1 MSPPTAVD
9 ADATPAR
16 PIGEARDRARRNC
29 ACRLPQQGGGQR
41 TRGERLV
48 RLTRHRRDA
57 QPPHRR
63 TDAHKNNTQV
73 VRGAALTALVFAATL
88 FGGARAFGSNA
99 LPNVLNNYEAD
110 SLGATVARL
119 GTGVAILSGFPLMF
133 AGLKA
138 ALDGCFKLRGPA
150 RPATHG
156 ALLAAI
162 ASVAATSSE
171 DDIGLIIELL
181 GSTLGVAAAYVV
193 PGLCAA
199 RSSALEKKHRR
210 SGALIAVGG
219 MGLCVGGTYLTLKT
233 HA

>member
-1 MSPPTAVD
+1 MPYWRGTRS
-9 ADATPAR
+9 
-16 PIGEARDRARRNC
+16 RAAKNC
-29 ACRLPQQGGGQR
+29 ACRL
-41 TRGERLV
+41 TKK
-48 RLTRHRRDA
+48 T
-57 QPPHRR
+57 
-63 TDAHKNNTQV
+63 TQV

-88 FGGARAFGSNA
+88 FGGARAFGANA
-99 LPNVLNNYEAD
+99 LPNVLNNYDAD

-119 GTGVAILSGFPLMF
+119 GTGVAILSGFPLMC

-138 ALDGCFKLRGPA
+138 ALDGCFKLKGPA

-210 SGALIAVGG
+210 SGCVIAVGG
-219 MGLCVGGTYLTLKT
+219 MALCVGGTYLTLKT

>member
-1 MSPPTAVD
+1 MAWRWTYKVLRSV
-9 ADATPAR
+9 
-16 PIGEARDRARRNC
+16 
-29 ACRLPQQGGGQR
+29 QR
-41 TRGERLV
+41 QDKT
-48 RLTRHRRDA
+48 
-57 QPPHRR
+57 
-63 TDAHKNNTQV
+63 NTQV

-119 GTGVAILSGFPLMF
+119 GTGVSILSGFPLMF

>member
-1 MSPPTAVD
+1 MLTKGLTGWALASLGD
-9 ADATPAR
+9 AAAQAIQIRSGAKQHGFDWQ
-16 PIGEARDRARRNC
+16 
-29 ACRLPQQGGGQR
+29 RLYAFSVHNGLW
-41 TRGERLV
+41 T
-48 RLTRHRRDA
+48 
-57 QPPHRR
+57 
-63 TDAHKNNTQV
+63 
-73 VRGAALTALVFAATL
+73 
-88 FGGARAFGSNA
+88 AFGLHPILTLA
-99 LPNVLNNYEAD
+99 E
-110 SLGATVARL
+110 RL
-119 GTGVAILSGFPLMF
+119 GTGVAILSGFPLRF

-210 SGALIAVGG
+210 SGCVIAVGG
-219 MGLCVGGTYLTLKT
+219 MALCVGGTYLTLKT

>member
-1 MSPPTAVD
+1 M
-9 ADATPAR
+9 
-16 PIGEARDRARRNC
+16 
-29 ACRLPQQGGGQR
+29 
-41 TRGERLV
+41 
-48 RLTRHRRDA
+48 
-57 QPPHRR
+57 
-63 TDAHKNNTQV
+63 
-73 VRGAALTALVFAATL
+73 
-88 FGGARAFGSNA
+88 
-99 LPNVLNNYEAD
+99 
-110 SLGATVARL
+110 
-119 GTGVAILSGFPLMF
+119 AILSGFPLMF

>member
-1 MSPPTAVD
+1 MAETRRDGALVAPYAVATTSARGCRPRAVD
-9 ADATPAR
+9 ADATRAC
-16 PIGEARDRARRNC
+16 PIGEARDRARRK
-29 ACRLPQQGGGQR
+29 
-41 TRGERLV
+41 T
-48 RLTRHRRDA
+48 
-57 QPPHRR
+57 
-63 TDAHKNNTQV
+63 AHADSQKKTTQV

-210 SGALIAVGG
+210 SGCVIAVGG
-219 MGLCVGGTYLTLKT
+219 MALCVGGTYLTLKT

>member
-1 MSPPTAVD
+1 MAASVFLAFALLDGVRVAPTPS
-9 ADATPAR
+9 TP
-16 PIGEARDRARRNC
+16 
-29 ACRLPQQGGGQR
+29 
-41 TRGERLV
+41 
-48 RLTRHRRDA
+48 
-57 QPPHRR
+57 
-63 TDAHKNNTQV
+63 HKNTQV

-88 FGGARAFGSNA
+88 FGGARAFGANA

-119 GTGVAILSGFPLMF
+119 GTGVAILGGFPLMF

-138 ALDGCFKLRGPA
+138 ALDGCFKLKGPA

>member
-1 MSPPTAVD
+1 MGGVRFLGLRLDGVLVAPTPS
-9 ADATPAR
+9 T
-16 PIGEARDRARRNC
+16 RRLC
-29 ACRLPQQGGGQR
+29 
-41 TRGERLV
+41 
-48 RLTRHRRDA
+48 
-57 QPPHRR
+57 
-63 TDAHKNNTQV
+63 TQV

>member
-1 MSPPTAVD
+1 M
-9 ADATPAR
+9 
-16 PIGEARDRARRNC
+16 
-29 ACRLPQQGGGQR
+29 
-41 TRGERLV
+41 
-48 RLTRHRRDA
+48 
-57 QPPHRR
+57 
-63 TDAHKNNTQV
+63 
-73 VRGAALTALVFAATL
+73 
-88 FGGARAFGSNA
+88 
-99 LPNVLNNYEAD
+99 LNNYEAD

-199 RSSALEKKHRR
+199 RSGALEKKHRR
-210 SGALIAVGG
+210 SGA
-219 MGLCVGGTYLTLKT
+219 
-233 HA
+233 

>member
-1 MSPPTAVD
+1 M
-9 ADATPAR
+9 
-16 PIGEARDRARRNC
+16 
-29 ACRLPQQGGGQR
+29 
-41 TRGERLV
+41 
-48 RLTRHRRDA
+48 
-57 QPPHRR
+57 
-63 TDAHKNNTQV
+63 
-73 VRGAALTALVFAATL
+73 
-88 FGGARAFGSNA
+88 
-99 LPNVLNNYEAD
+99 LNNYEAD

-210 SGALIAVGG
+210 SGCVIAVGG
-219 MGLCVGGTYLTLKT
+219 MALCVGGTYLTLKT
-233 HA
+233 HAAGGGLVKKKRGNGVWGRGGRAKLAHRGLFFFSKQDRQEGRRL

>member
-1 MSPPTAVD
+1 MAWRVQRWPRRAVD
-9 ADATPAR
+9 GALVAPTPSTR
-16 PIGEARDRARRNC
+16 RLREAAVPAPSTLTPRVLALLERHAI
-29 ACRLPQQGGGQR
+29 A
-41 TRGERLV
+41 RGEKLHADSQKK
-48 RLTRHRRDA
+48 T
-57 QPPHRR
+57 
-63 TDAHKNNTQV
+63 TQV

>member
-1 MSPPTAVD
+1 MPYWRGTRS
-9 ADATPAR
+9 
-16 PIGEARDRARRNC
+16 RAAKNC
-29 ACRLPQQGGGQR
+29 ACRL
-41 TRGERLV
+41 TKKK
-48 RLTRHRRDA
+48 T
-57 QPPHRR
+57 
-63 TDAHKNNTQV
+63 TQV

-88 FGGARAFGSNA
+88 FGGARAFGANA
-99 LPNVLNNYEAD
+99 LPNVLNNYDAD

-138 ALDGCFKLRGPA
+138 ALDGCFKLKGPA

-210 SGALIAVGG
+210 SGAAIALCGL
-219 MGLCVGGTYLTLKT
+219 GLCVGGTYLTLKT